1 MREKTLT
8 FSIFLLGLSLGIF
21 LFSLF
26 FGVERVEIVEI
37 EKRDKSSYLD
47 YQERVI
53 EAIEKVSPSVVSI
66 VVEREVSLSQDDM
79 DFFRRFFF
87 YPQEED
93 LPKRRETGGGSGFFI
108 SSEGIIITNRHVVRD
123 ENADYSVIT
132 DNGERMEA
140 EVLARDEAQ
149 DIAFLK
155 VEGDDYPVIDL
166 ADSDKIR
173 VGETAIAIGYAL
185 AEFENTA
192 SKGIVSGL
200 HRRVTATDGVSLE
213 VLENVIQTDAGINFG
228 NSGGPLINIK
238 GEVIGINTAKE
249 IESGNIGFAIPIN
262 YVKPIINSVLERGEI
277 VYPFLGVR
285 YVLIDEEIKREKD
298 LPIDRGALIVEG
310 RPGES
315 SVITDS
321 AADRAGLQEGDI
333 IIKLDG
339 KEVDSRNTLFRRIL
353 DYSPGDSVTITYL
366 RDGEE
371 REAETEMGERG
382 GEI

>member
-1 MREKTLT
+1 
-8 FSIFLLGLSLGIF
+8 
-21 LFSLF
+21 
-26 FGVERVEIVEI
+26 VEIVEI